1 MRIQFSDVYLG
12 PAHRP
17 LSLDILTDA
26 LAAEQAAGRIAPH
39 VTFKVL
45 RGIRSNTG
53 RPAVEVQLQAAERD
67 RGRRYG
73 NRGSYG
79 QTNSLQPV
87 DGVQFAATFDEWGWF
102 LRRLYRADWG
112 IVVGSPSRPTYSD
125 GGDFDHQTGKT
136 YRADLAEL
144 IERAGDPFP
153 FRVGK
158 NVIGARGRGRSSYG
172 SDYWGQR
179 DERTA
184 EWARAFYAGE
194 VF

>member
-12 PAHRP
+12 PAHRL

-73 NRGSYG
+73 AAGAYSSRNEWEAGRLNY
-79 QTNSLQPV
+79 
-87 DGVQFAATFDEWGWF
+87 AATFDEWGWF

-112 IVVGSPSRPTYSD
+112 MVVGSPSRPTYSD
-125 GGDFDHQTGKT
+125 GGDFDHRTGKT

-184 EWARAFYAGE
+184 DWARAFYAGE